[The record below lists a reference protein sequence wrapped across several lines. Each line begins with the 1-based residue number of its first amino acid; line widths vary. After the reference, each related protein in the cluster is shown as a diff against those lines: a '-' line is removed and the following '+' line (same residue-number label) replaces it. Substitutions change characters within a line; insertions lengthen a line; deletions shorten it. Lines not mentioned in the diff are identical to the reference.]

1 MRSKTAFSILSL
13 IAAAAV
19 AWSCSTTR
27 SLEDGQYRL
36 AKNKVVINGDKK
48 LSPREIDKYI
58 QQKSNSYIVFG
69 WNPFLNLYN
78 MSGRDTSKLANRIIR
93 KIGVEPVVY
102 QPSSVQSSVSNISR
116 HMEYLG
122 YYGSDVDSEVTVNGR
137 KVSVTYTVTPGKRY
151 KIGDLTFSVP
161 EGEFKKDFMADSV
174 NLSIKPGDYLS
185 EQALEKETER
195 SAAWMRSNGWFGF
208 SKNFYAF
215 EADTLQKRDT
225 ADLEMIIREYTRNQ
239 APETARPF
247 RKYSIGDVSIAWD
260 KDLKLHRK
268 VLEDLNTIRPGAMY
282 SEKDVN
288 NTYSRLSALKLFNGV
303 NISLAPRDSADV
315 VDCDIIL
322 SRSRTQGF
330 KANLEGST
338 NSSGLIGISPQ
349 LSYFHRNIF
358 HGGEFLNLSFIG
370 NFQFL
375 SGNKSVHSNE
385 IGVAGNI
392 TFPESLGL
400 PNSLFTGPSVPKTE
414 INASYTLQDRPE
426 YRRTMISTSLGYSGS
441 LSRGRFL
448 YQAYPFQ
455 AKIVRLTDIDPT
467 FYSRFN
473 GNQFLLNAYIDHF
486 DIGSGAMVFYS
497 TSADI
502 NPKDSYRYIRLQL
515 DASGNIL
522 SLFNKAMSTD
532 RRGKRLIWG
541 IPYSQYVRSELT
553 LGNTIFFGRDNNQAL
568 AFRLLGGY
576 SKAYGNSFT
585 VPLEKQFYGGGASS
599 MRGWQVRTLGP
610 GRRKLEEVMI
620 IPSQTGD
627 IKLEANAE
635 YRFPLFWKLDGAL
648 FVDMGNVWF
657 SSDWGDGGYVGD
669 DFFKSIAADWGFGA
683 RVDLSF
689 LVLRIDMGIKLYDP
703 SYDSIGWYGPADWS
717 RKDSFA
723 IHFGV
728 GYPF

>member
-1 MRSKTAFSILSL
+1 
-13 IAAAAV
+13 
-19 AWSCSTTR
+19 
-27 SLEDGQYRL
+27 
-36 AKNKVVINGDKK
+36 
-48 LSPREIDKYI
+48 
-58 QQKSNSYIVFG
+58 
-69 WNPFLNLYN
+69 
-78 MSGRDTSKLANRIIR
+78 
-93 KIGVEPVVY
+93 
-102 QPSSVQSSVSNISR
+102 
-116 HMEYLG
+116 
-122 YYGSDVDSEVTVNGR
+122 
-137 KVSVTYTVTPGKRY
+137 
-151 KIGDLTFSVP
+151 
-161 EGEFKKDFMADSV
+161 
-174 NLSIKPGDYLS
+174 
-185 EQALEKETER
+185 
-195 SAAWMRSNGWFGF
+195 
-208 SKNFYAF
+208 
-215 EADTLQKRDT
+215 
-225 ADLEMIIREYTRNQ
+225 MIIREYTRNQ

-358 HGGEFLNLSFIG
+358 HG
-370 NFQFL
+370 
-375 SGNKSVHSNE
+375 
-385 IGVAGNI
+385 
-392 TFPESLGL
+392 
-400 PNSLFTGPSVPKTE
+400 NSLFTGPSVPKTE

-467 FYSRFN
+467 FYGRFN

-522 SLFNKAMSTD
+522 SLFNHAMATD

-568 AFRLLGGY
+568 AFRLLGG
-576 SKAYGNSFT
+576 
-585 VPLEKQFYGGGASS
+585 
-599 MRGWQVRTLGP
+599 
-610 GRRKLEEVMI
+610 
-620 IPSQTGD
+620 
-627 IKLEANAE
+627 
-635 YRFPLFWKLDGAL
+635 
-648 FVDMGNVWF
+648 
-657 SSDWGDGGYVGD
+657 
-669 DFFKSIAADWGFGA
+669 
-683 RVDLSF
+683 
-689 LVLRIDMGIKLYDP
+689 
-703 SYDSIGWYGPADWS
+703 
-717 RKDSFA
+717 
-723 IHFGV
+723 
-728 GYPF
+728 